1 MTCSLEAGPKETT
14 MEREM
19 LPGGTAMASPNGGK
33 ATPPE
38 GTAMA
43 SPDGGKATPGFTA
56 PPHQGTLG
64 GKA

>member
-1 MTCSLEAGPKETT
+1 
-14 MEREM
+14 
-19 LPGGTAMASPNGGK
+19 MASPNGGK

-43 SPDGGKATPGFTA
+43 SPDGGKATPGFSA